1 MKGQDIVVLLKLV
14 SLQNEL
20 RFRQGDALKE
30 YDALSVRG
38 LADSLGISKSEISLS
53 LNRSLYSGLALK
65 DRQSGRPIASRR
77 ALCDFML
84 SGLKYVF
91 PVHPGP
97 LIRGLPTSFH
107 APALQGQLLYQ
118 MEYPYVWPHAEGKVK
133 GQAIEPLFKSVP
145 MAVQRD
151 LFLYEC
157 LALVDA
163 IRIGAARETQLA
175 QKILRERLGV

>member
-1 MKGQDIVVLLKLV
+1 MLKLV
-14 SLQNEL
+14 SLENEL
-20 RFRQGDALKE
+20 RYRQGDALKE
-30 YDALSVRG
+30 DDALSVRG
-38 LADSLGISKSEISLS
+38 LAESLGISKSEISLS

-65 DRQSGRPIASRR
+65 DLQSSRPVASRR

-107 APALQGQLLYQ
+107 APVLQGRLIYH
-118 MEYPYVWPHAEGKVK
+118 MDYPYVWPLAEGTVK
-133 GQAIEPLFKSVP
+133 GQAIKPLFKSVP
-145 MAVQRD
+145 VAVRRD

-163 IRIGAARETQLA
+163 IRIGAAREMHLA
-175 QKILRERLGV
+175 QQILKERLGV